1 MLRSGYLADNM
12 NGVTMAH
19 AGEDPPDQP
28 ASGQIRTLRRNGL
41 TSPTPETA
49 CCFPAAEPAGGAA
62 LLGETPTG
70 APPAEAAPGRDGG
83 PGTRAP
89 WFTRLRKHP
98 LAAHLVLLAG
108 YLITGLAV
116 TWPRVTYLAGR
127 LPATRDAGGYVWDFW
142 WVARQVSHLSSP
154 WSTRYL
160 AAPVGSDLSYHTL
173 MPLPGLVMTPV
184 TLALGPSLTYNL
196 LSILCP
202 GLLCYVM
209 YRAAR
214 LWLPTRLGAI
224 AAGGFFGL
232 SAILTW
238 RSWYE
243 VNLALGALFLPMAL
257 EAAVRLRR
265 QPGRRQAIILGAV
278 LGAAVLTDQESAVL
292 ATIVAALVLVPWL
305 AWHPSVARLRATALA
320 GLAGLLAGSPQFIVM
335 IMQASANRG
344 LGSRAGLLDVNYVV
358 SGAALQ
364 QLFAPSPRLADYGLT
379 SVSRYYHHGPYSI
392 VIVTFGVVLTA
403 LALFGIAV
411 SWRRRHARSL
421 ALLWLVCALLSLG
434 SALWVGGH
442 RYTPVAEVVNKVR
455 LSAIM
460 PFTWF
465 VRIPGLATFREAN
478 RFTELALVPMV
489 LLAGAAVEW
498 LRTHIKA
505 GLIPILALALL
516 ETGWSGNPGTGTMP
530 TALPA
535 LDGPI
540 AAQHT
545 NSIVVDLP
553 FGIRGGLPVIGDGFA
568 PETMVLPTADGH
580 PLADALI
587 SRIPAATLTGI
598 ERRPFYATLLHAQGG
613 HIRSTSTELT
623 QARASARQMNIGWV
637 LVWRQQ
643 AAVLRVLRL
652 TGFRRAYEADG
663 VLVYRPARDVRA
675 RPAAQPLAT
684 GAVRSAAAHRR

>member
-1 MLRSGYLADNM
+1 
-12 NGVTMAH
+12 MAH

-41 TSPTPETA
+41 TSPTRETDSR
-49 CCFPAAEPAGGAA
+49 FPDAGPAGGTARA
-62 LLGETPTG
+62 WEAPTGEAPTG
-70 APPAEAAPGRDGG
+70 AALAEAALGEAVPGGDGG
-83 PGTRAP
+83 PGTP
-89 WFTRLRKHP
+89 TSWFTRLRKHP

-108 YLITGLAV
+108 YLITGLTV

-127 LPATRDAGGYVWDFW
+127 LPAIRDAGGYVWDFW

-160 AAPVGSDLSYHTL
+160 AAPVGSDLSSHTL

-184 TLALGPSLTYNL
+184 TLAFGPSLTYNL

-214 LWLPTRLGAI
+214 LWLPTQFGAI

-232 SAILTW
+232 SAILAW
-238 RSWYE
+238 RSWYQ

-257 EAAVRLRR
+257 EASVRLRR

-292 ATIVAALVLVPWL
+292 TTIIAALVLVPWL
-305 AWHPSVARLRATALA
+305 AWHPSIARLRAATQA
-320 GLAGLLAGSPQFIVM
+320 GLTALLAGSPQFIVM
-335 IMQASANRG
+335 IMQASSNRG
-344 LGSRAGLLDVNYVV
+344 LASRTGMLEVNYVA
-358 SGAALQ
+358 SGASLQ
-364 QLFAPSPRLADYGLT
+364 QLFAPSPRVRDYGLT
-379 SVSRYYHHGPYSI
+379 SVSRYYYHGPTSM
-392 VIVTFGVVLTA
+392 VIAAFGVMLTA

-421 ALLWLVCALLSLG
+421 ALLWLTCVLLSLG
-434 SALWVGGH
+434 SVVWVGSH
-442 RYTPVAEVVNKVR
+442 YYVPLAEVVHGVR

-516 ETGWSGNPGTGTMP
+516 ETGWSGNPGIGTMP

-545 NSIVVDLP
+545 RSIVVDLP
-553 FGIRGGLPVIGDGFA
+553 FGIRGGLPVIGDGFS
-568 PETMVLPTADGH
+568 PETMVLSTADGH

-587 SRIPAATLTGI
+587 SRIPASTLTGI
-598 ERRPFYATLLHAQGG
+598 ERRPFYAALLHAQGG
-613 HIRSTSTELT
+613 HIQTTATELA
-623 QARASARQMNIGWV
+623 QARANARQMNIGWV

-643 AAVLRVLRL
+643 TAVLRMLRL

-663 VLVYRPARDVRA
+663 VLVYRPAHVRA
-675 RPAAQPLAT
+675 SSATQPLAT
-684 GAVRSAAAHRR
+684 AAVRSAAVDWR

>member
-1 MLRSGYLADNM
+1 
-12 NGVTMAH
+12 MAH
-19 AGEDPPDQP
+19 AGENPPDQP
-28 ASGQIRTLRRNGL
+28 TSGQIRTLRRDGL
-41 TSPTPETA
+41 ASLAPETGERP
-49 CCFPAAEPAGGAA
+49 PAAGPAGAMGLPRSA
-62 LLGETPTG
+62 
-70 APPAEAAPGRDGG
+70 PAETAPGPDGVPG
-83 PGTRAP
+83 PPPP
-89 WFTRLRKHP
+89 WYRRFRRHP
-98 LAAHLVLLAG
+98 LAAHLLLLAG
-108 YLITGLAV
+108 YLVSGLAV

-127 LPATRDAGGYVWDFW
+127 LPSLRDAGSYVWDFW

-160 AAPVGSDLSYHTL
+160 AAPVGSDLGYHTL
-173 MPLPGLVMTPV
+173 MPLPGLLMTPV
-184 TLALGPSLTYNL
+184 TLAFGPSLSYNL
-196 LSILCP
+196 LSVLCP

-214 LWLPTRLGAI
+214 LWLPTQLGAI

-238 RSWYE
+238 RSWSE
-243 VNLALGALFLPMAL
+243 VNLALGALSLPMAL

-305 AWHPSVARLRATALA
+305 AWHPSVARLRAAALA

-344 LGSRAGLLDVNYVV
+344 LASRAGLLDVNYAA

-379 SVSRYYHHGPYSI
+379 PVSRYYHHGPFSV

-421 ALLWLVCALLSLG
+421 ALLWLACALLSLG
-434 SALWVGGH
+434 SALWVGNH
-442 RYTPVAEVVNKVR
+442 RYVPVAEVVHGVR
-455 LSAIM
+455 LSVIM

-478 RFTELALVPMV
+478 QFTELALVPMV

-498 LRTHIKA
+498 LRTHIKT

-516 ETGWSGNPGTGTMP
+516 ETGWSGNPGVGAMP
-530 TALPA
+530 TAL
-535 LDGPI
+535 
-540 AAQHT
+540 
-545 NSIVVDLP
+545 
-553 FGIRGGLPVIGDGFA
+553 
-568 PETMVLPTADGH
+568 
-580 PLADALI
+580 
-587 SRIPAATLTGI
+587 
-598 ERRPFYATLLHAQGG
+598 
-613 HIRSTSTELT
+613 
-623 QARASARQMNIGWV
+623 
-637 LVWRQQ
+637 
-643 AAVLRVLRL
+643 
-652 TGFRRAYEADG
+652 
-663 VLVYRPARDVRA
+663 
-675 RPAAQPLAT
+675 
-684 GAVRSAAAHRR
+684 

>member
-1 MLRSGYLADNM
+1 MADNK

-28 ASGQIRTLRRNGL
+28 ASGQIRTLGRNGL
-41 TSPTPETA
+41 TSPTRETA
-49 CCFPAAEPAGGAA
+49 YGFPDGKPARRTARPEGAPIGAVLAGAA
-62 LLGETPTG
+62 
-70 APPAEAAPGRDGG
+70 PAEALPAGDGG
-83 PGTRAP
+83 PGTPAP

-116 TWPRVTYLAGR
+116 TWPRVTYLAGQ

-184 TLALGPSLTYNL
+184 TLAFGPSLTYNL

-214 LWLPTRLGAI
+214 LWLPTQLGAI

-265 QPGRRQAIILGAV
+265 QPGRRQAVILGAV
-278 LGAAVLTDQESAVL
+278 LGTAVLTDQESAVL

-305 AWHPSVARLRATALA
+305 AWHPSVARLRGAALA

-344 LGSRAGLLDVNYVV
+344 LASRAGLLDVNYVA

-379 SVSRYYHHGPYSI
+379 AVSRYYHHGPYSI

-434 SALWVGGH
+434 SALWVGSH
-442 RYTPVAEVVNKVR
+442 RYVPVAEVVNGVR

-478 RFTELALVPMV
+478 RFTELALVPVV

-516 ETGWSGNPGTGTMP
+516 ETGWSGNPGTSAMP

-587 SRIPAATLTGI
+587 SRIPASTLTGI
-598 ERRPFYATLLHAQGG
+598 EQRPFYATLLRAQSG
-613 HIRSTSTELT
+613 HIRNTSTELT

-652 TGFRRAYEADG
+652 TGFRRSYEADG
-663 VLVYRPARDVRA
+663 VLVYRPAHDVRT

-684 GAVRSAAAHRR
+684 AAVRSAATNRR